1 MAKSEKNK
9 KKEAENPED
18 VKDVEKQ
25 AAAKETAEPTEGKA
39 EEKPV
44 GDEEKEKLRE
54 QLERTSDILLRT
66 AAEFDNYKKRTE
78 RERLATSEYAKAQI
92 MKKLLPCVD
101 NYERSLAADKD
112 GADYAKGLEMIVKQL
127 CDALTAAGLTE
138 IDALG
143 KTFDPN
149 LHEAVMHVEDEAK
162 GEKEI
167 TAVLQKGYKLGD
179 SVIRPAMVTVAN

>member
-9 KKEAENPED
+9 TNGNEKPKKQVAAEEPA
-18 VKDVEKQ
+18 VEKSE
-25 AAAKETAEPTEGKA
+25 AKPSGDD
-39 EEKPV
+39 EKQ
-44 GDEEKEKLRE
+44 KLQE
-54 QLERTSDILLRT
+54 QLERTNDILLRT

-92 MKKLLPCVD
+92 MKQLLPCLD
-101 NYERSLAADKD
+101 NYERSLSADKD
-112 GADYAKGLEMIVKQL
+112 SADYAKGLEMIVKQL
-127 CDALTAAGLTE
+127 CDALAAAGLTE

-149 LHEAVMHVEDEAK
+149 EHEAVMHIEDEEK

-179 SVIRPAMVTVAN
+179 NVIRPAMVTVAN